1 MGIIYFGL
9 FMDTESFKR
18 MCRLLDYI
26 RRSYISREWDSICA
40 GKSIAKLSA
49 RHVYYLMLIR
59 FQLPCNLNTIM
70 QITGLSS
77 SAASTFV
84 EKMVQSKVFLRV
96 LDPED
101 RRNVRILASEE
112 ITEIFRE
119 MDRRLDTLIDHL
131 TSDCTEEE
139 LHALDLAGKLVYRK
153 IQINKEWLDAQINRG
168 DIK

>member
-1 MGIIYFGL
+1 
-9 FMDTESFKR
+9 MDTASFKR
-18 MCRLLDYI
+18 MCRLLDFT

-40 GKSIAKLSA
+40 GKPIAKLSA
-49 RHVYYLMLIR
+49 RHVYYLTLIR

-84 EKMVQSKVFLRV
+84 EKMVQAKVFLRV

-101 RRNVRILASEE
+101 RRNVRILASKE

-119 MDRRLDTLIDHL
+119 MDRRLDALIDRL
-131 TSDCTEEE
+131 TSDCTKEEF
-139 LHALDLAGKLVYRK
+139 HALDVAGQLVCRK
-153 IQINKEWLDAQINRG
+153 IQLTKEWLDAQI
-168 DIK
+168 IQEK

>member
-1 MGIIYFGL
+1 
-9 FMDTESFKR
+9 MDTESFKR

-119 MDRRLDTLIDHL
+119 MDRRLDEPGAVQVGIGRDDVQH
-131 TSDCTEEE
+131 
-139 LHALDLAGKLVYRK
+139 GRLVYTS
-153 IQINKEWLDAQINRG
+153 IQMPVSRRMESGTCL
-168 DIK
+168 

>member
-1 MGIIYFGL
+1 
-9 FMDTESFKR
+9 MDTASFKR
-18 MCRLLDYI
+18 MCRLLDFT
-26 RRSYISREWDSICA
+26 RRNYISREWDSICA

-119 MDRRLDTLIDHL
+119 MDRRLDALIDHL